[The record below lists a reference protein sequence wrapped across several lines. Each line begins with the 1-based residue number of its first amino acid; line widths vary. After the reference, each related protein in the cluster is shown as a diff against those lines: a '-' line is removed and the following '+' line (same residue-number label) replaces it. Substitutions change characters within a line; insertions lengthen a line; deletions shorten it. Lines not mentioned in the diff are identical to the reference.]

1 ETVVVEADI
10 FTDGHDAVSGIL
22 KYCKEGAC
30 SWNEIPMQLLGND
43 RWQGKFKV
51 TEVGRYQYTIT
62 AWVDHF
68 KSWRQD
74 LAKRIQPEDIT
85 LQFKVGAQLIK
96 VISERAEKKDSQ
108 QLRNWANIL
117 ESESDLHEKLAVA
130 LGDEIALLMA
140 RYPERQFATDYNK

>member
-1 ETVVVEADI
+1 MQQEDGRKRAVIEEVKPEIDSGRFAIKRTVNETVVVEADI

-74 LAKRIQPEDIT
+74 LAKRIHPEDIT
-85 LQFKVGAQLIK
+85 
-96 VISERAEKKDSQ
+96 
-108 QLRNWANIL
+108 
-117 ESESDLHEKLAVA
+117 
-130 LGDEIALLMA
+130 
-140 RYPERQFATDYNK
+140 